1 MRRAPPA
8 GLCPSPDPAPAH
20 APPATPFCLQ
30 GALSRAINGA
40 SHVRAWCRP
49 PRREPGALTPDPRH
63 AVYDSEALWGYRQYF
78 YRRGSAILSPRCL
91 PQAVLGALIGLM
103 PVMFHKDFNDIILDS
118 SAYFSGITLVLG
130 FLLVFRTQLAYD
142 RYWEGRTTI
151 QVMMSKLEDVAI
163 HGKTFVR
170 GTDRKIWQRELAN
183 LLLTYMIFVM
193 ADLRGMLDLDD
204 IIERYALQMK
214 SQQRHML
221 YTHHYRPYVVMGWI
235 VEHWVKQSVK
245 AGGIAT
251 SDPIQSRTY
260 EILSEAQLAYNGA
273 QKIQTTPFPFPL
285 MQVCGM
291 LLHVYMFSAPLVIG
305 TFLRNWYLSPILSFF
320 SVLGFFAL
328 NKTSEEMEDPFG
340 IDPNDLPLEHF
351 IKIFRFHLEALGLL
365 DAADDFWKAQAR
377 AESGSK
383 DPLVIQSATSK
394 ELAPPLKSVPDAAIS
409 VERSRTSFTGTP
421 NQQVGGR
428 PTITRATGRRASA
441 AFRHFTIGANMMVM
455 PQFEGEDS
463 KTREASPGSREG
475 QWGPNEGGR
484 GREPSATSPHR
495 TERRSVDTTSEM
507 SPVIPMTT
515 AGAGSERQES
525 GRDVED
531 PSRHGHPAAAAATAA
546 AAAATA
552 AAGAELGSARQGAHE
567 GVQLPGAPNSGRRNS
582 IAWEDMKSAV
592 RRMSVRTS
600 IIRTMAAQEEMDLL
614 KGASQFMVMD

>member
-1 MRRAPPA
+1 
-8 GLCPSPDPAPAH
+8 
-20 APPATPFCLQ
+20 
-30 GALSRAINGA
+30 
-40 SHVRAWCRP
+40 
-49 PRREPGALTPDPRH
+49 
-63 AVYDSEALWGYRQYF
+63 
-78 YRRGSAILSPRCL
+78 
-91 PQAVLGALIGLM
+91 
-103 PVMFHKDFNDIILDS
+103 MFHTDFNNIILDS

-170 GTDRKIWQRELAN
+170 GADRKIWQRDLAN
-183 LLLTYMIFVM
+183 LLLTYMVFVM

-245 AGGIAT
+245 PGGIAT
-251 SDPIQSRTY
+251 SDPTQSRTY
-260 EILSEAQLAYNGA
+260 KILSEAQLAYNGA

-305 TFLRNWYLSPILSFF
+305 TFLKNWYLSPILSFF

-365 DAADDFWKAQAR
+365 DAADDFWKAQA
-377 AESGSK
+377 AADSK
-383 DPLVIQSATSK
+383 DPLVIQSRTSK
-394 ELAPPLKSVPDAAIS
+394 ELAPPMKSVIPDGAAP

-421 NQQVGGR
+421 NQQVGR
-428 PTITRATGRRASA
+428 PTLTRATGRRASA
-441 AFRHFTIGANMMVM
+441 AFRHFTIGANMMVL

-463 KTREASPGSREG
+463 KAREASPGSGEG
-475 QWGPNEGGR
+475 QLAANQGDGGR
-484 GREPSATSPHR
+484 DGRRFVEATPES
-495 TERRSVDTTSEM
+495 
-507 SPVIPMTT
+507 SPVTT
-515 AGAGSERQES
+515 LKTDENRSESS
-525 GRDVED
+525 GGDVED
-531 PSRHGHPAAAAATAA
+531 PSRNGQNAS
-546 AAAATA
+546 
-552 AAGAELGSARQGAHE
+552 AAGAGTGSVGQGAHQ
-567 GVQLPGAPNSGRRNS
+567 GVQLPAGQNDSGRRKS

-600 IIRTMAAQEEMDLL
+600 IIRTMAAQGEMDLL

>member
-1 MRRAPPA
+1 MCESKAPGTPA
-8 GLCPSPDPAPAH
+8 RSLTR
-20 APPATPFCLQ
+20 ATP
-30 GALSRAINGA
+30 R
-40 SHVRAWCRP
+40 
-49 PRREPGALTPDPRH
+49 

-78 YRRGSAILSPRCL
+78 YKRGSAILSPRCL
-91 PQAVLGALIGLM
+91 PQAVLGALIGIM
-103 PVMFHKDFNDIILDS
+103 PVLYNSAFGDIILDS

-151 QVMMSKLEDVAI
+151 QIMMSKLEDVAI

-170 GTDRKIWQRELAN
+170 GADRKIWQRELAN

-245 AGGIAT
+245 PDGIAT

-305 TFLRNWYLSPILSFF
+305 TFLNNFYLSAILSFF

-365 DAADDFWKAQAR
+365 DAADDFWKAQAK
-377 AESGSK
+377 ADGK
-383 DPLVIQSATSK
+383 DPLVIQSNVSA
-394 ELAPPLKSVPDAAIS
+394 ELAPPMKQVQQ
-409 VERSRTSFTGTP
+409 VEQVVEKSRTSFTMGAG

-455 PQFEGEDS
+455 PQFEGEDA
-463 KTREASPGSREG
+463 KAREASPIRAEEQSRGSQEQRRGGQEQRWGSKEG
-475 QWGPNEGGR
+475 DSKGSTDRDAARDARTQSGSKTEQGSPRSKGARVRGG
-484 GREPSATSPHR
+484 G
-495 TERRSVDTTSEM
+495 
-507 SPVIPMTT
+507 
-515 AGAGSERQES
+515 Q
-525 GRDVED
+525 DVED
-531 PSRHGHPAAAAATAA
+531 PNDDSQSRASQDSGTETIAMPTA
-546 AAAATA
+546 
-552 AAGAELGSARQGAHE
+552 
-567 GVQLPGAPNSGRRNS
+567 RRNS

-592 RRMSVRTS
+592 RRMSMRTS
-600 IIRTMAAQEEMDLL
+600 IIRTMAAQEEMDIL

>member
-1 MRRAPPA
+1 VRPK
-8 GLCPSPDPAPAH
+8 
-20 APPATPFCLQ
+20 PPATPVRSLT
-30 GALSRAINGA
+30 RAA
-40 SHVRAWCRP
+40 
-49 PRREPGALTPDPRH
+49 PR

-78 YRRGSAILSPRCL
+78 YKRGSAILSPRCL
-91 PQAVLGALIGLM
+91 PQALLGALIGIM
-103 PVMFHKDFNDIILDS
+103 PVLYNSAFGKIILDS

-130 FLLVFRTQLAYD
+130 FLLVFRTQLAYE

-151 QVMMSKLEDVAI
+151 QIMMSKLEDVAI

-170 GTDRKIWQRELAN
+170 GADRKIWQRELAN

-245 AGGIAT
+245 PDGIAT

-305 TFLRNWYLSPILSFF
+305 TFLNNLYLSPILSFF

-365 DAADDFWKAQAR
+365 DAADDFWKAQAK
-377 AESGSK
+377 ADGK
-383 DPLVIQSATSK
+383 DPLVIQSNVSP
-394 ELAPPLKSVPDAAIS
+394 ELAPPMKIVPDAQPA
-409 VERSRTSFTGTP
+409 VERSRTSFTMSGG

-455 PQFEGEDS
+455 PQFEGEEA
-463 KTREASPGSREG
+463 KAREASPIRAEEQSRGSQEQRRGSQEQRRG
-475 QWGPNEGGR
+475 SQEQPGGGKGDYGNRPTDR
-484 GREPSATSPHR
+484 GAARNAHALSGSKTEQRSPQLKGR
-495 TERRSVDTTSEM
+495 
-507 SPVIPMTT
+507 
-515 AGAGSERQES
+515 
-525 GRDVED
+525 RDVED
-531 PSRHGHPAAAAATAA
+531 PNDDSQSRASQDSGTETVAMPTA
-546 AAAATA
+546 
-552 AAGAELGSARQGAHE
+552 
-567 GVQLPGAPNSGRRNS
+567 RRNS

-592 RRMSVRTS
+592 RRMSMRTS
-600 IIRTMAAQEEMDLL
+600 IIRTMAAQEEMDIL
-614 KGASQFMVMD
+614 KGASQFMIMD

>member
-1 MRRAPPA
+1 MCESKAPGTPA
-8 GLCPSPDPAPAH
+8 RSLTR
-20 APPATPFCLQ
+20 ATP
-30 GALSRAINGA
+30 R
-40 SHVRAWCRP
+40 
-49 PRREPGALTPDPRH
+49 

-78 YRRGSAILSPRCL
+78 YKRGSAILSPRCL
-91 PQAVLGALIGLM
+91 PQAVLGALIGIM
-103 PVMFHKDFNDIILDS
+103 PVLYNSAFGDIILDS

-151 QVMMSKLEDVAI
+151 QIMMSKLEDVAI

-170 GTDRKIWQRELAN
+170 GADRKIWQRELAN

-221 YTHHYRPYVVMGWI
+221 YPHHYRPYVVMGWI

-245 AGGIAT
+245 PDGIAT

-305 TFLRNWYLSPILSFF
+305 TFLNNFYLSAILSFF

-365 DAADDFWKAQAR
+365 DAADDFWKAQAK
-377 AESGSK
+377 ADGK
-383 DPLVIQSATSK
+383 DPLVIQSNVSA
-394 ELAPPLKSVPDAAIS
+394 ELAPPMKQVQQ
-409 VERSRTSFTGTP
+409 VEQVVEKSRTSFTMGAG

-455 PQFEGEDS
+455 PQFEGEDA
-463 KTREASPGSREG
+463 KAREASPIRAEEQSRGSQEQRRGGQEQRWGSKEG
-475 QWGPNEGGR
+475 DSKGSTDRDAARDARTQSGSKTEQGSPRSKGARVRGG
-484 GREPSATSPHR
+484 G
-495 TERRSVDTTSEM
+495 
-507 SPVIPMTT
+507 
-515 AGAGSERQES
+515 Q
-525 GRDVED
+525 DVED
-531 PSRHGHPAAAAATAA
+531 PNDDSQSRASQDSGTETIAMPTA
-546 AAAATA
+546 
-552 AAGAELGSARQGAHE
+552 
-567 GVQLPGAPNSGRRNS
+567 RRNS

-592 RRMSVRTS
+592 RRMSMRTS
-600 IIRTMAAQEEMDLL
+600 IIRTMAAQEEMDIL

>member
-1 MRRAPPA
+1 MCESKAPGTPARSLTRA
-8 GLCPSPDPAPAH
+8 APR
-20 APPATPFCLQ
+20 T
-30 GALSRAINGA
+30 
-40 SHVRAWCRP
+40 
-49 PRREPGALTPDPRH
+49 
-63 AVYDSEALWGYRQYF
+63 VYDSEALWGYRQYF
-78 YRRGSAILSPRCL
+78 YKRGSAILSPRCL
-91 PQAVLGALIGLM
+91 PQAVLGALIGIM
-103 PVMFHKDFNDIILDS
+103 PVLYNSAFGDIILDS

-151 QVMMSKLEDVAI
+151 QIMMSKLEDVAI

-170 GTDRKIWQRELAN
+170 GADRKIWQRELAN

-245 AGGIAT
+245 PDGIAT

-305 TFLRNWYLSPILSFF
+305 TFLNNFYLSAILSFF

-328 NKTSEEMEDPFG
+328 NKTSEEMGDPFG

-365 DAADDFWKAQAR
+365 DAADDFWKAQAK
-377 AESGSK
+377 ADGK
-383 DPLVIQSATSK
+383 DTLVIQSNVSA
-394 ELAPPLKSVPDAAIS
+394 ELAPPMKQVPDAQQG
-409 VERSRTSFTGTP
+409 VERSRTSFTMGGG

-455 PQFEGEDS
+455 PQFEGEDA
-463 KTREASPGSREG
+463 KAREASPIRAEEQSRGSQEQRRGSQEQRWGSKEDDSKGSTDRDAARDAHTQSGSKTEQGSPQLKGARVRGGG
-475 QWGPNEGGR
+475 Q
-484 GREPSATSPHR
+484 
-495 TERRSVDTTSEM
+495 
-507 SPVIPMTT
+507 
-515 AGAGSERQES
+515 
-525 GRDVED
+525 DVED
-531 PSRHGHPAAAAATAA
+531 PSDDSQSRASQDSGTETIAMPTA
-546 AAAATA
+546 
-552 AAGAELGSARQGAHE
+552 
-567 GVQLPGAPNSGRRNS
+567 RRNS

-592 RRMSVRTS
+592 RRMSMRTS
-600 IIRTMAAQEEMDLL
+600 IIRTMAAQEEMDIL